1 MDAFLCLNS
10 LHCGFNGIYISL
22 QFIRSRYECR
32 IYCFQSSGWSV
43 ALSPSVER
51 LYIKNFLDKVTRII
65 YLANRSV
72 AVCLSELTP
81 QYFYT
86 QKDPQTG
93 FSAEVQF

>member
-1 MDAFLCLNS
+1 M
-10 LHCGFNGIYISL
+10 GFTSVCDSSDQDVNAEFTASSL
-22 QFIRSRYECR
+22 QAD
-32 IYCFQSSGWSV
+32 SV

-51 LYIKNFLDKVTRII
+51 LYIQNFLDKVTGII

-72 AVCLSELTP
+72 GVCLSGLIP

-93 FSAEVQF
+93 FSAKVQF